1 MTKTELMKLVGRK
14 EFTVR
19 EFATLVGT
27 SVEAARSR
35 IARLESQGLIA
46 RTTEVQQYV
55 GTDGRATRG
64 RPSHLY
70 RLL

>member
-19 EFATLVGT
+19 EFAALAGP

-35 IARLESQGLIA
+35 IASLQSQGLIT
-46 RTTEVQQYV
+46 RTSEVQQYV
-55 GTDGRATRG
+55 GPEGRATRG